1 MKICK
6 KMDAECGEN
15 FFRKMENKNKA
26 NIPIIAMTANAFE
39 EDKKTSLECGMN
51 GHITKPLD
59 PAKMIK
65 IVSSLIK

>member
-1 MKICK
+1 MPVMNGYEATKII
-6 KMDAECGEN
+6 
-15 FFRKMENKNKA
+15 RKMENKNKA
-26 NIPIIAMTANAFE
+26 NIPITAMTANAFE